1 MFSDFKP
8 LFPHLKP
15 LRFKFVWGVLA
26 GVLYGVASGAG
37 LPFLSKSALPIIFND
52 QEKLADVPDWFLD
65 GFHFLFGDD
74 PHRLLVAS
82 CIFIPFILL
91 LRGLGGYLSAFWM
104 SEVGLRGIESFRKEV
119 FSRLLSLPMAF
130 FEKRASG
137 DLLARVVGDTG
148 VLQKTITSVAGD
160 IVKQP
165 VMLVAA
171 LVYLVTEAMQNE
183 GVFFALIGGVTV
195 PLLVF
200 PVRFLGKR
208 LKKRSKRLQGN
219 QGELNGVAS
228 EVIQNPL
235 EVRAYN
241 LEGRLNE
248 QFGGL
253 VEEGRKVGLKMVR
266 YRRSLGPM
274 VEVVAAIGFAFALYL
289 GAKNEMTLE
298 DFLGVAMALF
308 LAYEPVKKLGAIH
321 GYLEEAKASMT
332 RVEDILKAEDSLPEL
347 EHPEALP
354 NDGGEVLFKGVHFS
368 YGSEEIL
375 RGVNVEIASG
385 ETVALVGESG
395 GGKTTFANLIP
406 RFYDVSKGEIR
417 VNGKDVRTVAKK
429 DLRNLIAVVPQMP
442 VLFRG
447 TIRENILMGK
457 PDASEEEM
465 EAAARRAFAHDFI
478 VRQEK
483 GYDTEVSEK
492 GSSLSG
498 GQRQRIAIAR
508 AFIKNAPILILDEAT
523 SALDAE
529 SEEKVQ
535 QAITELVKGRTTLMI
550 THRESTE
557 QFADRVLLFD
567 KGVVREGRG

>member
-1 MFSDFKP
+1 M
-8 LFPHLKP
+8 
-15 LRFKFVWGVLA
+15 
-26 GVLYGVASGAG
+26 Y
-37 LPFLSKSALPIIFND
+37 
-52 QEKLADVPDWFLD
+52 
-65 GFHFLFGDD
+65 
-74 PHRLLVAS
+74 
-82 CIFIPFILL
+82 
-91 LRGLGGYLSAFWM
+91 
-104 SEVGLRGIESFRKEV
+104 
-119 FSRLLSLPMAF
+119 
-130 FEKRASG
+130 KR
-137 DLLARVVGDTG
+137 
-148 VLQKTITSVAGD
+148 Q
-160 IVKQP
+160 
-165 VMLVAA
+165 
-171 LVYLVTEAMQNE
+171 
-183 GVFFALIGGVTV
+183 
-195 PLLVF
+195 
-200 PVRFLGKR
+200 VRFLGKR

-219 QGELNGVAS
+219 RGELNGVAS

-347 EHPEALP
+347 DNPEALP

-557 QFADRVLLFD
+557 QFADRVLSFD